1 MCIPGSQQNIH
12 IMFMADFIICLTSD
26 LSTGPFTAVYDT
38 RLSHI
43 QKQTTFVATGSRQ
56 ARVVLVLSRWVDLA
70 GFLLLYPPNLKL
82 MFFLIKH
89 AEGTWGGCMH
99 VFEVCLHF
107 ACSDEL
113 TLRTPLSHPAWT
125 YVTTLVNTEVSRG

>member
-1 MCIPGSQQNIH
+1 MYIPGGQQNIH

-82 MFFLIKH
+82 MFF
-89 AEGTWGGCMH
+89 
-99 VFEVCLHF
+99 F
-107 ACSDEL
+107 
-113 TLRTPLSHPAWT
+113 
-125 YVTTLVNTEVSRG
+125 